1 MSVHINPAPKKMI
14 STARNNALSRCKSA
28 DESIGIL
35 NLWVK
40 MKVPKLSYSI
50 LERITGYD
58 NPDYQVYL
66 IVQKVSNRKV
76 YCSY

>member
-1 MSVHINPAPKKMI
+1 
-14 STARNNALSRCKSA
+14 
-28 DESIGIL
+28 
-35 NLWVK
+35 
-40 MKVPKLSYSI
+40 MKVPKLSYSYKSSI

-76 YCSY
+76 HYSY

>member
-1 MSVHINPAPKKMI
+1 
-14 STARNNALSRCKSA
+14 
-28 DESIGIL
+28 
-35 NLWVK
+35 

-66 IVQKVSNRKV
+66 IVQKVSNRKMH
-76 YCSY
+76 CSY